1 MNFLFVGLGSIG
13 QRHLRI
19 LKKINTKFKFS
30 VYSKRKQINELNS
43 KNKFISKNLLK
54 KYNIKVFR
62 NFNLACSSKPDAVF
76 ICNDSSKHEK
86 YLKIANNYNLN
97 IFVEKPI
104 TTNLKNLAKILKK

>member
-54 KYNIKVFR
+54 NI
-62 NFNLACSSKPDAVF
+62 
-76 ICNDSSKHEK
+76 
-86 YLKIANNYNLN
+86 
-97 IFVEKPI
+97 
-104 TTNLKNLAKILKK
+104 T